1 MAHAR
6 RQLWSM
12 LASLALATLAHA
24 QDVVRLRGSAVV
36 PASGVVTLADVATI
50 EGTQTDALRAIIL
63 RENAAAGQTIS
74 LDDVRGA
81 MRGAQGIN
89 SGRIALSG
97 ASVSLVA
104 PVVAAPAAPTSD
116 NKTADAAPGTRVRDA
131 MPAYFSREYA
141 ALPEDVRLTFS
152 DGDAATLDISLTN
165 RTFTLETQGTSERV
179 QVHVR
184 VYEGDKLITASTVRV
199 GVLLRRDVLVASR
212 DLSRGTPLDEQTTTR
227 EQRWLPVTARVGSAT
242 ELQGRVAKSAIRQ
255 GSVIELRQAE
265 EAIVIRKGELVAVD
279 CISGGVVLRSQMRAR
294 QAGKAGDVIELTS
307 LTPPKREK
315 SKKGRDAQER
325 AQPVVVRARV
335 AGPGRA
341 VVVTQAPGTPGEAS
355 AADLQSDTPST
366 GTRSAPDDTGT
377 DAAPTTQ
384 PASPT
389 PGRTIVLP
397 MRSAPGP

>member
-12 LASLALATLAHA
+12 LASLALATLSHA

-50 EGTQTDALRAIIL
+50 EGTQTDALRAVVL

-74 LDDVRGA
+74 LDDVRSA
-81 MRGAQGIN
+81 MRAAKSVN

-104 PVVAAPAAPTSD
+104 PVVATPTAPTSE
-116 NKTADAAPGTRVRDA
+116 NKAADAAPGTRVRDA
-131 MPAYFSREYA
+131 MPAYFAREYA

-152 DGDAATLDISLTN
+152 DGDAATLDISLSN
-165 RTFTLETQGTSERV
+165 RTFTLETQGASERV

-212 DLSRGTPLDEQTTTR
+212 DLNRGTPLDEQTTTR
-227 EQRWLPVTARVGSAT
+227 EQRWLPVTTRVGSAT
-242 ELQGRVAKSAIRQ
+242 ELQGRVAKSAIRES
-255 GSVIELRQAE
+255 SVIELRQAE

-279 CISGGVVLRSQMRAR
+279 CISGGVVLR
-294 QAGKAGDVIELTS
+294 
-307 LTPPKREK
+307 
-315 SKKGRDAQER
+315 
-325 AQPVVVRARV
+325 
-335 AGPGRA
+335 
-341 VVVTQAPGTPGEAS
+341 
-355 AADLQSDTPST
+355 
-366 GTRSAPDDTGT
+366 
-377 DAAPTTQ
+377 
-384 PASPT
+384 
-389 PGRTIVLP
+389 
-397 MRSAPGP
+397 